1 MECMKT
7 SKKKYNHSSKKL
19 DEYLGQYVV
28 IEFFDRDLKSGTLY
42 KSKERRGPM
51 IYYLQLHNNPY
62 IDKVYFSK
70 SHVKKI
76 DKFKEEN

>member
-1 MECMKT
+1 MECLQT

-19 DEYLGQYVV
+19 DELLGQYVL
-28 IEFFDRDLKSGTLY
+28 IKFFDGDLKSGTLY
-42 KSKERRGPM
+42 KLKEKIGSR

-62 IDKVYFSK
+62 IDKVYFAK

-76 DKFKEEN
+76 DKI

>member
-1 MECMKT
+1 MECLKT

-19 DEYLGQYVV
+19 DEFLGQYVA
-28 IEFFDRDLKSGTLY
+28 IEFFDTDLKFGTLY
-42 KSKERRGPM
+42 KSKEKIGSR

-62 IDKVYFSK
+62 IDKVYFAK

-76 DKFKEEN
+76 DKI